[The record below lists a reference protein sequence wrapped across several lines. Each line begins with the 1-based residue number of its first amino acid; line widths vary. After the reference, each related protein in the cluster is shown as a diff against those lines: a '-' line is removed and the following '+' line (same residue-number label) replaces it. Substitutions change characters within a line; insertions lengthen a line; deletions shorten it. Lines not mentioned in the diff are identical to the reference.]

1 MTPRRIAS
9 GSVTGILQ
17 GVRRALA
24 VLGCALA
31 IVSAVT
37 LARPQVPSASGTA
50 DPPPAPPQD
59 TPAPPQGAQ
68 APAPKAP
75 DVKSRRGFSIAITN
89 PVTNDFRYGRS
100 EIEAEVKATDPSAT
114 EKVEFYVDDKLI
126 FIDTEPPYRCVFD
139 FGTEPKSWVIKA
151 TAFHREGLTVTDQ
164 IILRKV
170 IINYAVQVNRVILYS
185 TALSTKDNKKY
196 VLDLQKSDMVLEE
209 EGVKQDIIDFYREER
224 PVTLAVVSDSS
235 GSMQAAMPIVHNAA
249 SRFIDTLGAEDKALV
264 IDFDDKVYLLQDVT
278 ASKNDLR
285 QALTSTNA
293 LGGTALYDALYAS
306 YRKLKNIDGRKAI
319 ILLSDGDDTASKFSF
334 RRVLDEAKINDIIIY
349 AIGLGTG
356 FLDVDLRRVL
366 KSLSEETGGRAYFPD
381 KPEELEAVY
390 REISMELKSQYY
402 ATYEPRNTTWDGRWR
417 KLKLTAPG
425 KDVEMRTRSGY
436 YAIRKPG

>member
-1 MTPRRIAS
+1 MIRPGRARQAIDPAR
-9 GSVTGILQ
+9 GAIL
-17 GVRRALA
+17 ALA
-24 VLGCALA
+24 GALA
-31 IVSAVT
+31 LAFAFT
-37 LARPQVPSASGTA
+37 LARPQSESQP
-50 DPPPAPPQD
+50 
-59 TPAPPQGAQ
+59 TPPPQGGTA

-75 DVKSRRGFSIAITN
+75 EVKSRRGFSIAITN
-89 PVTNDFRYGRS
+89 PVMNDFRYGRS
-100 EIEAEVKATDPSAT
+100 EIEAEVKASDPAAT
-114 EKVEFYVDDKLI
+114 EKVEFYVDDKLV

-139 FGTEPKSWVIKA
+139 FGTEPRSWVIKV

-170 IINYAVQVNRVILYS
+170 IINYAVQVNRVILYATGIS
-185 TALSTKDNKKY
+185 QKDSKKY
-196 VLDLQKSDMVLEE
+196 VLDLEKKDMVLEE
-209 EGVKQDIIDFYREER
+209 DGVKQDIIDFYREER

-235 GSMQAAMPIVHNAA
+235 GSMQAAMPIVHTAA

-278 ASKNDLR
+278 SDKKDLR
-285 QALTSTNA
+285 VALTSTNA

-306 YRKLKNIDGRKAI
+306 YRKLKGIDGRKAI

-334 RRVLDEAKINDIIIY
+334 RRVLDEAKINDILIY
-349 AIGLGTG
+349 SIGLGTG

-366 KSLSEETGGRAYFPD
+366 KSLSEETGGHAYFPD
-381 KPEELEAVY
+381 KPDELEAVY
-390 REISMELKSQYY
+390 REISTELKSQYY

-417 KLKLTAPG
+417 KIRLTAPG
-425 KDVEMRTRSGY
+425 HDVEMRTRSGY

>member
-1 MTPRRIAS
+1 MKSATRSRLVS
-9 GSVTGILQ
+9 LVGLV
-17 GVRRALA
+17 VLA
-24 VLGCALA
+24 AGL
-31 IVSAVT
+31 T
-37 LARPQVPSASGTA
+37 LARSQSPQDTPQ
-50 DPPPAPPQD
+50 PAPPQA
-59 TPAPPQGAQ
+59 APG
-68 APAPKAP
+68 PAPKAP

-89 PVTNDFRYGRS
+89 PVMNDFRYGRS
-100 EIEAEVKATDPSAT
+100 EIEADVKASDPTAT

-139 FGTEPKSWVIKA
+139 FGTEPRSWVIKA
-151 TAFHREGLTVTDQ
+151 TAFHREGITVTDQ

-185 TALSTKDNKKY
+185 TAVSSKDSKKY
-196 VLDLQKSDMVLEE
+196 VLDLKKSDMVLEE

-235 GSMQAAMPIVHNAA
+235 GSMQAAMPIVHTAA
-249 SRFIDTLGAEDKALV
+249 SKFIDSLGTEDKALV

-278 ASKNDLR
+278 ADKNDLR
-285 QALTSTNA
+285 IALTSTNA

-306 YRKLKNIDGRKAI
+306 YRKLKNVDGRKAI

-334 RRVLDEAKINDIIIY
+334 RRVLDEAKINDILIY
-349 AIGLGTG
+349 SIGLGTG

-366 KSLSEETGGRAYFPD
+366 KSLAEETGGRAYFPD
-381 KPEELEAVY
+381 KPDELEAVY
-390 REISMELKSQYY
+390 REISTELKSQYY
-402 ATYEPRNTTWDGRWR
+402 ATYEPQNTTWDGRWR
-417 KLKLTAPG
+417 KIRLTAPG

>member
-1 MTPRRIAS
+1 MSRRVVS
-9 GSVTGILQ
+9 LLGLV
-17 GVRRALA
+17 VLA
-24 VLGCALA
+24 AGL
-31 IVSAVT
+31 T
-37 LARPQVPSASGTA
+37 LARPQSTPSDPPAGGNQAPPASGTQA
-50 DPPPAPPQD
+50 DAPQPAPPAA
-59 TPAPPQGAQ
+59 APG
-68 APAPKAP
+68 PAPKAP

-89 PVTNDFRYGRS
+89 PVMNDFRYGRS
-100 EIEAEVKATDPSAT
+100 EIEAEVKASDPAAT

-139 FGTEPKSWVIKA
+139 FGTEPRSWVIKA
-151 TAFHREGLTVTDQ
+151 TAFHREGITVTDQ

-196 VLDLQKSDMVLEE
+196 VLDLKKSDMVLEE
-209 EGVKQDIIDFYREER
+209 DGVKQDIIDFYREER

-235 GSMQAAMPIVHNAA
+235 GSMQAAMPIVHTAA
-249 SRFIDTLGAEDKALV
+249 SRFIDTLGAEDKAMV

-278 ASKNDLR
+278 ADKKDLR
-285 QALTSTNA
+285 VALTSTNA

-306 YRKLKNIDGRKAI
+306 YRKLKNVDGRKAI

-334 RRVLDEAKINDIIIY
+334 RRVLDEAKINDILIY
-349 AIGLGTG
+349 SIGLGTG

-366 KSLSEETGGRAYFPD
+366 KSLAEETGGRAYFPD
-381 KPEELEAVY
+381 KPDELEAVY
-390 REISMELKSQYY
+390 KEISTELKSQYY
-402 ATYEPRNTTWDGRWR
+402 ATYEPQNTTWDGRWR
-417 KLKLTAPG
+417 KIRLTAPG